1 MSNQSRS
8 DLSERIIEFIR
19 AELRDKTT
27 EITRDTPIESI
38 HIDSL
43 DVIEVLYK
51 FEDEFNVSINLSP
64 NSKFLTVGEFI
75 DSVLDQ
81 VPGLTKVSA

>member
-27 EITRDTPIESI
+27 EITRATPIESI
-38 HIDSL
+38 HIDSI

-64 NSKFLTVGEFI
+64 NSEFLTVGEFI